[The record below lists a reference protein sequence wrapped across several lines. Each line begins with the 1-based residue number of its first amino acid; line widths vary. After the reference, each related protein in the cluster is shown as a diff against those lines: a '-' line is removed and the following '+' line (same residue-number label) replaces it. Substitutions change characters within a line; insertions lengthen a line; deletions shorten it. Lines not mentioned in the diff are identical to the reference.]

1 MNRAYL
7 LIMALLFQLAAPS
20 YLIVAKTHGI
30 CSENFSKTSS
40 AASMRVS
47 RLLYVNLEVLQDAN
61 VVFWEAI
68 PQSMQYHVAT
78 IDLAVLSIFV
88 SSNARNIRVY
98 RDDIG
103 NLWLATEY
111 TIHQGEFIGTLT
123 WVSSETIEEN
133 LTIPDVVPFPDH
145 YPPIVRPF
153 LNAGRMMPTDDRTI
167 KELAA
172 LHAGEDMVST
182 IRNIAHF
189 VNETQT
195 YDSTKIRHL
204 MLGEL
209 KTDDILDFLN
219 DPLESLRTNVSFCFE
234 RAMLATTLL
243 RAANIP
249 TRTFTNAD
257 LKTWVEVWLPE
268 IGWVHAEILS
278 LDSPSDIP
286 LFPRPLSFA
295 TIPLMVQNSS
305 DAVFPFMW
313 NPAVEMRIANLT
325 LTDLSEFEINE
336 YGTILCQP
344 IEAETYATDPD
355 KFRFPLFLGTNEVKA
370 ALTSEGADIIFH
382 LDDGKREASKIITLG
397 EKNHLEFEGFE
408 LSFQPIMEAGLLFLQ
423 GFSVMDSPKFDS
435 SVLVLLTIPVSL
447 VVVFWLYRKRKR
459 PPFSATRQAYKIQ

>member
-1 MNRAYL
+1 MNKAFL
-7 LIMALLFQLAAPS
+7 LVVALLFQLAAPS
-20 YLIVAKTHGI
+20 YTVLTKTHGL
-30 CSENFSKTSS
+30 SLENSSKTSS

-47 RLLYVNLEVLQDAN
+47 RPLYVNLEVLQEGN

-111 TIHQGEFIGTLT
+111 MVHQGEFIGTLT
-123 WVSSETIEEN
+123 WVSSEIIEEN
-133 LTIPDVVPFPDH
+133 LTIPDVIPFPDR
-145 YPPIVRPF
+145 YPPIVSPF
-153 LNAGRMMPTDDRTI
+153 LNAGRKMPTDDQTI

-172 LHAGEDMVST
+172 LHTGEDMIST
-182 IRNIAHF
+182 IRNIVHF

-195 YDSTKIRHL
+195 YDSAKIRHL
-204 MLGEL
+204 MLGGL
-209 KTDDILDFLN
+209 KTHDIIDFLK

-234 RAMLATTLL
+234 RAILATTLL

-278 LDSPSDIP
+278 LDSPRDLR

-313 NPAVEMRIANLT
+313 NPAMEMRIANLT

-344 IEAETYATDPD
+344 IDAETYATDPD
-355 KFRFPLFLGTNEVKA
+355 KFRFPLFLGTNEVQA
-370 ALTSEGADIIFH
+370 ALTSDGADFIFH
-382 LDDGKREASKIITLG
+382 LDDGKRTASEIITLG
-397 EKNHLEFEGFE
+397 EINHLKFEGFE
-408 LSFQPIMEAGLLFLQ
+408 LSFQPVMEAGLLVLQ
-423 GFSVMDSPKFDS
+423 GFSVMDSPTFDS
-435 SVLVLLTIPVSL
+435 RILVLLTIPVSL
-447 VVVFWLYRKRKR
+447 VLVFWLYRKRKR